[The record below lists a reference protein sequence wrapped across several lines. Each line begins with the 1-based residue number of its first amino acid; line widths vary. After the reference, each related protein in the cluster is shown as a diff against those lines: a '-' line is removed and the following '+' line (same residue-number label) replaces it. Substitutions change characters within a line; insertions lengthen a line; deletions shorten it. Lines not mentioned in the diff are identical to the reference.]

1 MKLNINSIIN
11 ERGLWESKG
20 FKLPDFDL
28 CKVKAQTEAAP
39 EWVHFGGGNIF
50 RGYIACLADELIGM
64 GEMKSGIIATDS
76 FDTEVI
82 EKIYRPFDDL
92 ALLVGLRA
100 GGGRYLR
107 IIGGIGGALAAEGV
121 DFDKLKTIACASS
134 LKMISFTITEKG
146 YAYTDLNGD
155 ILASAASDAEHGP
168 NGEMT
173 TALGKVT
180 AMLCQRFRSGAAPI
194 ALVSMDNCSRNGEKL
209 RSGVLFMAQSWQ
221 KNGLAP
227 EGFYE
232 YVSDESRVSFPWS
245 MIDKIT
251 PRPDPEI
258 AKELG
263 ALGIEDMQPIVT
275 ARKTFIAPFVNAEM
289 PQYLVI
295 EDSFP
300 NGRPPLEKAG
310 VYLTDRETV
319 GKAEKMKVM
328 TCLNPL
334 HTALAVFGCLLGFT
348 KIADEMNDPD
358 LSRLVN
364 MLGYK
369 EGLPVVIDPVIIS
382 PESFLNE
389 VLTERLPNACL
400 PDTPQRIAT
409 DTSQKVAIRFGETVK
424 AYEKLGTASS
434 LTLIP
439 LVIAAW
445 LRYLIARDDNGEA
458 MELSADPMLPELTAK
473 LDPEWFGGVK
483 AFDEAAKAEVAEI
496 LSNSELFG
504 TDLVK
509 AGLGDKVTEFLEKM
523 LAGRGA
529 VRSTLKAALE

>member
-1 MKLNINSIIN
+1 MELTVNSLKN
-11 ERGLWESKG
+11 ERAEWEKAG
-20 FKLPDFDL
+20 FRLPSFDVD
-28 CKVKAQTEAAP
+28 KVKAQTAAAP
-39 EWVHFGGGNIF
+39 EWVHFGAGNIF
-50 RGYIACLADELIGM
+50 RGYIACLADELIGK
-64 GEMKSGIIATDS
+64 GELKSGIIAADS

-82 EKIYRPFDDL
+82 EKIYEPFDNL

-100 GGGRYLR
+100 NGGRYLR
-107 IIGGIGGALAAEGV
+107 VIGGIADAAAAVGKGFE
-121 DFDKLKTIACASS
+121 KLRNIARQPS

-146 YAYTDLNGD
+146 YAFTDISGNVIPAVAAD
-155 ILASAASDAEHGP
+155 IGCGP
-168 NGEMT
+168 DGELS
-173 TALGKVT
+173 TALGKVC
-180 AMLCQRFRSGAAPI
+180 AMLAERFRTGAAPI

-209 RSGVLFMAQSWQ
+209 RSGILFVAEGWQ
-221 KNGLAP
+221 KNGLVP
-227 EGFYE
+227 EGFFE

-258 AKELG
+258 AKELT
-263 ALGIEDMQPIVT
+263 ALGIENMEPIVT
-275 ARKTFIAPFVNAEM
+275 SRKTFIAPFVNAEM

-334 HTALAVFGCLLGFT
+334 HTALAVFGCLLGFK
-348 KIADEMNDPD
+348 KIADEMSDPD
-358 LSRLVN
+358 LKDLVYK
-364 MLGYK
+364 LGYV
-369 EGLPVVIDPVIIS
+369 EGLPVVIDPIIIR
-382 PESFLNE
+382 PEDFLKE

-424 AYEKLGTASS
+424 AYEQQGSAGK

-445 LRYLIARDDNGEA
+445 LRYLLGKDDEMND
-458 MELSADPMLPELTAK
+458 MELSPDPMIPELTAK
-473 LDPEWFGGVK
+473 LGGGDR
-483 AFDEAAKAEVAEI
+483 ASIRDI
-496 LSNSELFG
+496 LSNRELFG
-504 TDLVK
+504 TDYVS
-509 AGLGDKVTEFLEKM
+509 AGLADKITAYYEKM
-523 LAGRGA
+523 LTGSGA
-529 VRSTLKAALE
+529 VRKTLREALADIK

>member
-1 MKLNINSIIN
+1 MELTVKSIKT
-11 ERGLWESKG
+11 ERAEWEKAG
-20 FKLPDFDL
+20 FRLPAFDTE
-28 CKVKAQTEAAP
+28 KVKAQTAAEP
-39 EWVHFGGGNIF
+39 EWVHFGAGNIF

-64 GEMKSGIIATDS
+64 GELKSGIIAADS
-76 FDTEVI
+76 FDTEPI
-82 EKIYRPFDDL
+82 EKIYEPFDNL

-100 GGGRYLR
+100 EGGRYLR
-107 IIGGIGGALAAEGV
+107 VIGGIGDAVAAVGEG
-121 DFDKLKTIACASS
+121 FDKLKSIARQPS

-146 YAYTDLNGD
+146 YAYTGLNGD
-155 ILASAASDAEHGP
+155 VLTAVACDVTNGP
-168 NGEMT
+168 DGELS
-173 TALGKVT
+173 TALGKVC
-180 AMLCQRFRSGAAPI
+180 AMLAERFKAGAQPI

-209 RSGVLFMAQSWQ
+209 RSGIMFVAEGWQ
-221 KNGLAP
+221 KNGLVP
-227 EGFYE
+227 EGFFE

-258 AKELG
+258 ANELG
-263 ALGIEDMQPIVT
+263 RLGVENMQPIVT
-275 ARKTFIAPFVNAEM
+275 SRKTFIAPFVNAEM

-334 HTALAVFGCLLGFT
+334 HTALAVFGCLLGYK

-358 LSRLVN
+358 LKDLVYK
-364 MLGYK
+364 LGYK
-369 EGLPVVIDPVIIS
+369 EGLPVVIDPVIIR
-382 PESFLNE
+382 PEDFLKE

-424 AYEKLGTASS
+424 AYEKQGSADK

-445 LRYLIARDDNGEA
+445 LRYLLGKDDELNA
-458 MELSADPMLPELTAK
+458 MELSPDPMIPELTAK
-473 LDPEWFGGVK
+473 LGNGDSESIR
-483 AFDEAAKAEVAEI
+483 EI
-496 LSNSELFG
+496 LKNRELFG
-504 TDLVK
+504 TDYAA
-509 AGLGDKVTEFLEKM
+509 AGLAEKVISFYEQM
-523 LAGRGA
+523 LTGKGA
-529 VRSTLKAALE
+529 VRATLREALGKV